1 MKNINRIRGHTQ
13 KRKPTVNVKNTIK
26 EIHHNPLFPLISYL
40 KENDIL
46 FVVIQDEFTKHIQAY
61 EFYFRSVERFLK
73 NMSISR
79 RWENNCKY
87 VLKYR
92 GKYSKQQKVISEK
105 HKKVK
110 FYLELDF
117 FNCIIYARILMD
129 RTISL
134 ARYFIDEKI
143 FPSFTSF
150 NDHKKYFLKQKN
162 IYGKHEDYAK
172 YIREKTEWFD
182 VPLKVIRDKFL
193 VHAGPKHMQIFGWPD
208 TFNLD
213 LIVQPISQK
222 QDSQNEIIII
232 NIVNLAGEIK
242 IFLTWFAQYGL
253 KYLKK
258 SS

>member
-1 MKNINRIRGHTQ
+1 MINQIRGHTQ
-13 KRKPTVNVKNTIK
+13 KRKPTVNIKNTIK
-26 EIHHNPLFPLISYL
+26 EIRHNPLFPLISYL
-40 KENDIL
+40 KGNDIL
-46 FVVIQDEFTKHIQAY
+46 FVTIQDEFTKHIQTY

-87 VLKYR
+87 VLKYG
-92 GKYSKQQKVISEK
+92 GKYSKQQKLISEK

-143 FPSFTSF
+143 LPSFTSF
-150 NDHKKYFLKQKN
+150 NDHNKYFLKQKN

-193 VHAGPKHMQIFGWPD
+193 VHAGPKHTQVFGWPD

-213 LIVQPISQK
+213 LIVRPISQK

-242 IFLTWFAQYGL
+242 TFLNMD
-253 KYLKK
+253 
-258 SS
+258 